1 MRYTVCYGRGAATA
15 QRDRISEYPLEGRTS
30 AGSSTGA
37 TTRRT
42 EAAWAPAICV
52 AVLGLLTLLEG
63 VEAVGEGEHAVASQ
77 RVVVNILD
85 VVTGYVAEDV
95 LLLSQDVIDRK
106 GY

>member
-1 MRYTVCYGRGAATA
+1 MRYTVCCSHGAATA
-15 QRDRISEYPLEGRTS
+15 QRDRICEYPLEGRTS

-37 TTRRT
+37 TTRRAET
-42 EAAWAPAICV
+42 ARAPAICV
-52 AVLGLLTLLEG
+52 TVLGLFTLLEG
-63 VEAVGEGEHAVASQ
+63 VEAVGESKHAVASQ